1 MDVRSCIRSAGA
13 QQMADSLRV
22 YFRQGYSTFDPKY
35 RDNQSQ
41 VDAFISRVKTFQSES
56 DAFVIL
62 NVTYKAGASPE
73 GTLEINRKISGK
85 RSDNLTAY
93 LRRHLTFA
101 DDVLHIED
109 VVEDWAGLGELVS
122 HSGMKYRDEVLS
134 LLSSEHDTQTL
145 KRELQQL
152 HGGTAWRYMYTNMFP
167 ELRAFNVYI
176 EVGVRNPDLAVP
188 TIADTDIAVA
198 DDFRP
203 LADSLSFGP
212 MPMPETAP
220 DWTRKL
226 RIVSPLITQPKDY
239 FVGIKTNLLYD
250 FASVTNVSVEVG
262 YAKHYSF
269 ELLGTFSPW
278 DYGRETL

>member
-1 MDVRSCIRSAGA
+1 MRNFIITIILTLFSVSASA

-73 GTLEINRKISGK
+73 GTLDINRKISAK

-109 VVEDWAGLGELVS
+109 VVEDWAG
-122 HSGMKYRDEVLS
+122 
-134 LLSSEHDTQTL
+134 
-145 KRELQQL
+145 
-152 HGGTAWRYMYTNMFP
+152 
-167 ELRAFNVYI
+167 
-176 EVGVRNPDLAVP
+176 
-188 TIADTDIAVA
+188 
-198 DDFRP
+198 
-203 LADSLSFGP
+203 
-212 MPMPETAP
+212 
-220 DWTRKL
+220 
-226 RIVSPLITQPKDY
+226 
-239 FVGIKTNLLYD
+239 
-250 FASVTNVSVEVG
+250 SVNSCRTP
-262 YAKHYSF
+262 A
-269 ELLGTFSPW
+269 
-278 DYGRETL
+278 

>member
-1 MDVRSCIRSAGA
+1 MRNFIITIILTLFTVSASA

-85 RSDNLTAY
+85 RNDNLTAY
-93 LRRHLTFA
+93 LRRHLTFT

-134 LLSSEHDTQTL
+134 LLSSEHDTQN
-145 KRELQQL
+145 
-152 HGGTAWRYMYTNMFP
+152 ANC
-167 ELRAFNVYI
+167 
-176 EVGVRNPDLAVP
+176 
-188 TIADTDIAVA
+188 
-198 DDFRP
+198 
-203 LADSLSFGP
+203 SSFMAALPGA
-212 MPMPETAP
+212 TC
-220 DWTRKL
+220 TR
-226 RIVSPLITQPKDY
+226 T
-239 FVGIKTNLLYD
+239 
-250 FASVTNVSVEVG
+250 
-262 YAKHYSF
+262 
-269 ELLGTFSPW
+269 
-278 DYGRETL
+278 